1 MGGETHD
8 VIGVSI
14 HLAVCVDATGGA
26 DLVTSEP
33 PAAPEGVSSGA
44 PGAAADGHV
53 VLDSAVRALTNEKA

>member
-1 MGGETHD
+1 MLYCH
-8 VIGVSI
+8 
-14 HLAVCVDATGGA
+14 HLAVCVDAAGGA
-26 DLVTSEP
+26 NLVTSEP